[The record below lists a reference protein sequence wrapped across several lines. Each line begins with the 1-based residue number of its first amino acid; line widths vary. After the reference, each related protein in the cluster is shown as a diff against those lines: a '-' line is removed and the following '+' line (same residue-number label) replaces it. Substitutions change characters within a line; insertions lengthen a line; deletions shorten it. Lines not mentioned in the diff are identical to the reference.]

1 MTKWFGRLTFAIV
14 AAVCLLAIVAAQMTA
29 QQAELEV
36 FTVEVA
42 EDVTRLVF
50 NDAPV
55 LEDGLPAYGN
65 AYITQGYIYPEGT
78 LLEGVSGSLKDG
90 SPAFPDK
97 VLGEWTSWGYHVGKE
112 GAYTQSGPFATGFEL
127 FDFGEEHGRETILL
141 GGVIPVDTVAPMPVL
156 GGTGPYAY
164 ACGEAD
170 HEVLRFDDF
179 AEAVQLR
186 YTFKVASCA
195 QRPGS

>member
-1 MTKWFGRLTFAIV
+1 MSKRFFWFILAV
-14 AAVCLLAIVAAQMTA
+14 ALVSLLALVAAQVTA
-29 QQAELEV
+29 QQPEVKV

-42 EDVTRLVF
+42 EDINRLVLA
-50 NDAPV
+50 DAPV

-78 LLEGVSGSLKDG
+78 LLEGVSGVLEDG

-112 GAYTQSGPFATGFEL
+112 GAHTASGPFVTGFEL

-141 GGVIPVDTVAPMPVL
+141 GGVIPVDTVAPMPIL

-164 ACGEAD
+164 GCGEAD

-186 YTFKVASCA
+186 YTFNVGSCLA
-195 QRPGS
+195 R

>member
-1 MTKWFGRLTFAIV
+1 MTRPVSRASLTV
-14 AAVCLLAIVAAQMTA
+14 AAVALLTFGAAQTA
-29 QQAELEV
+29 TQETQLEV
-36 FTVEVA
+36 FTIEVA
-42 EDVTRLVF
+42 EDVTRLALA
-50 NDAPV
+50 DAPV

-65 AYITQGYIYPEGT
+65 AYITQGYLYPEGT
-78 LLEGVSGSLKDG
+78 LLEGISGTLKDG

-97 VLGEWTSWGYHVGKE
+97 VLGEWTSWGYHVGRE
-112 GAYTQSGPFATGFEL
+112 GAHTQSGPFVTAFEL
-127 FDFGEEHGRETILL
+127 FDFGGAHGEETILL

-186 YTFKVASCA
+186 YTFKVGSCLG
-195 QRPGS
+195 R

>member
-1 MTKWFGRLTFAIV
+1 MILSFNRVSVIV
-14 AAVCLLAIVAAQMTA
+14 AAALLASGAAQT
-29 QQAELEV
+29 QQQPELEV

-42 EDVTRLVF
+42 EDITRLVLA
-50 NDAPV
+50 DAPV

-78 LLEGVSGSLKDG
+78 LLEGVSGALEDG

-112 GAYTQSGPFATGFEL
+112 GAHTESGPFVTGFEL
-127 FDFGEEHGRETILL
+127 FDFGEEHGEKTILL
-141 GGVIPVDTVAPMPVL
+141 GGVIPVNTVAPMSVL

-164 ACGEAD
+164 ARGEAD
-170 HEVLRFDDF
+170 HEVLRFDEF
-179 AEAVQLR
+179 SEGVQLR
-186 YTFKVASCA
+186 YTFKVSTST
-195 QRPGS
+195 R